1 MSTLM
6 VAAGVALGGLGIP
19 SYMDTVELTE
29 QKREWEVVMERLI
42 GWWTLDEMR
51 GLVAQQSTLQP
62 PLQSLQQSHPLLV
75 VLQLRKY
82 LTPYKP
88 LF

>member
-42 GWWTLDEMR
+42 G
-51 GLVAQQSTLQP
+51 
-62 PLQSLQQSHPLLV
+62 
-75 VLQLRKY
+75 
-82 LTPYKP
+82 
-88 LF
+88 